1 MPGAGVTV
9 RRGSRALRHGL
20 VTSALVLVVCA
31 VLAVAAGT
39 AFTSAAAQLETASA
53 RTFGT
58 IAGADDGEV
67 WLRWTPEG
75 GAERTDSVALAG
87 PTPAVGTRTE
97 VAYDPAAPD
106 RPLVPGSAL
115 LATADRALGTLYLTA
130 TVAALVIVVG
140 CWQLGTRRHA
150 AARPRRQA
158 RVHRMRVQA
167 GLVSRSWL
175 ETESTPR
182 LFIPVHFDPVL
193 VTLPSPATVAVHG
206 DPLRHRLVAVT
217 VDGRVLYPS
226 GPVRS
231 TEPRGR
237 RSDNPSRP
245 DEATIARAGR
255 LTSLRHQL
263 RADLPHAIA
272 APIGAAIWT
281 FTDGGGLTTWVSA
294 TALLSAFGL
303 WLAAVR
309 GSDPS

>member
-1 MPGAGVTV
+1 MPAADVTA
-9 RRGSRALRHGL
+9 RQGNCALRHGL
-20 VTSALVLVVCA
+20 VTSALVLAVCA
-31 VLAVAAGT
+31 ALAGSAGASFT
-39 AFTSAAAQLETASA
+39 AAAAQLQTATA

-58 IAGADDGEV
+58 IVASDGGRVE
-67 WLRWTPEG
+67 LRWTPADG
-75 GAERTDSVALAG
+75 VERTDPVELAG
-87 PTPAVGTRTE
+87 AAPPVGTRTE
-97 VAYDPAAPD
+97 VAYDPATPD
-106 RPLVPGSAL
+106 RPLIPGAAL
-115 LATADRALGTLYLTA
+115 LATADRALGALYLTA
-130 TVAALVIVVG
+130 TVAALVLVVG

-150 AARPRRQA
+150 AARPTRQA

-182 LFIPVHFDPVL
+182 RFIPVHFDPVL

-206 DPLRHRLVAVT
+206 DPLCHRLVAVT

-237 RSDNPSRP
+237 RSDNSSRP
-245 DEATIARAGR
+245 DEATVARAAR

-263 RADLPHAIA
+263 RADLPYAIP

-281 FTDGGGLTTWVSA
+281 FTDGGGLDNWVFA
-294 TALLSAFGL
+294 TALLSAFGI

>member
-1 MPGAGVTV
+1 MPTADVTAQW
-9 RRGSRALRHGL
+9 GNRALRHGL

-31 VLAVAAGT
+31 VLAASAGASFT
-39 AFTSAAAQLETASA
+39 AAAAQLQTATA

-58 IAGADDGEV
+58 IVTADDGRVE
-67 WLRWTPEG
+67 LRWTPAD
-75 GAERTDSVALAG
+75 GAERTDPVELAG
-87 PTPAVGTRTE
+87 AAPPAGTRTE
-97 VAYDPAAPD
+97 VAYDPATPD

-115 LATADRALGTLYLTA
+115 LATADSALGTLYLTA

-150 AARPRRQA
+150 AARPTRQA

-193 VTLPSPATVAVHG
+193 VTLPSPAAVAVHG

-217 VDGRVLYPS
+217 VNGRLLYPS

-231 TEPRGR
+231 TEPRGG

-245 DEATIARAGR
+245 DEATVTRAAR

-263 RADLPHAIA
+263 RADLPHAIP

-281 FTDGGGLTTWVSA
+281 FIDGGGIDTWVFA